1 MVDVGKRLDCVRDVR
16 DICIMLQDLESCI
29 YFKEKKI
36 KRLYYNCSL
45 DYPNNIY
52 IYLIHF

>member
-29 YFKEKKI
+29 YLK
-36 KRLYYNCSL
+36 
-45 DYPNNIY
+45 
-52 IYLIHF
+52 